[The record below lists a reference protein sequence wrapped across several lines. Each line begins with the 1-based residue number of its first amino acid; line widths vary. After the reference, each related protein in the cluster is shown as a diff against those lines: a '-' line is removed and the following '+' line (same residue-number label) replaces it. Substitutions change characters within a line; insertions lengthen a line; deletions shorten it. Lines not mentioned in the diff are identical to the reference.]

1 MSMFDLDITNESAS
15 TDVSIPVPQK
25 KEISADAYNKAID
38 ALIKTF
44 KEGVEVAETLKGATP
59 VTEHATDVNLMDELI
74 GNSDEYLPE
83 SAEDALSLLF
93 GAVF

>member
-1 MSMFDLDITNESAS
+1 MSMFDLDIMNESAS

-44 KEGVEVAETLKGATP
+44 KEGVEVAETLKG
-59 VTEHATDVNLMDELI
+59 EI
-74 GNSDEYLPE
+74 GR
-83 SAEDALSLLF
+83 AH
-93 GAVF
+93 V